1 MEELIKE
8 FAEQVHTIPLLG
20 LILLSLGLLGWSA
33 DKLVDN
39 AVVLSRKAKIP
50 KTVVG
55 ATIVSLGTTAPE
67 AAVSVWAAIG
77 GKPHIALGNAVGSII
92 CDTGLILG
100 VATLISPLKIDR
112 TIVNRQGWL
121 QLAAGA
127 LLVLT
132 CVPWSSIATTFTD
145 GGNLSQVGGFVF
157 LALLATYLF
166 VSAKWTSG
174 AEMDEPEVADPDDEP
189 AESTPLVF
197 VKLVVAILG
206 VVVSAQVLI
215 PMVEVV
221 AERLGVPE
229 AVLAVSVIAFG
240 TSLPELTTAIVA
252 ARRGHGELAIGNVVG
267 ADILNVLFV
276 AGAAAAVTPEGLHAS
291 THFMRVMFPAMLFV
305 LVVFRIG
312 VMVSKTHLQAKPVG
326 VILFLAF
333 VVATYLNFS
342 LAPTGIGAH

>member
-1 MEELIKE
+1 MEELIRQ
-8 FAEQVHTIPLLG
+8 FAESIHTVPLLG
-20 LILLSLGLLGWSA
+20 LILVSLIALGWAA

-39 AVVLSRKAKIP
+39 AVVLSRKANIP

-77 GKPHIALGNAVGSII
+77 GKPDLALGNAVGSII

-121 QLAAGA
+121 QLAAGT
-127 LLVLT
+127 LLVLA
-132 CVPWSSIATTFTD
+132 CIPWSSVATTFTD
-145 GGNLSQVGGFVF
+145 GGNLSRLGGFVF
-157 LALLATYLF
+157 LGLLATYLF

-174 AEMDEPEVADPDDEP
+174 AEIDAADKVDPDDEHD
-189 AESTPLVF
+189 ESTALV
-197 VKLVVAILG
+197 VLKLVAAIAG
-206 VVVSAQVLI
+206 VVLSANVLI

-221 AERLGVPE
+221 ATRFGVPE
-229 AVLAVSVIAFG
+229 AVIAVSLVAFG
-240 TSLPELTTAIVA
+240 TSLPELTTAVTA

-276 AGAAAAVTPEGLHAS
+276 AGAAAAVTPEGLNAS

-305 LVVFRIG
+305 LIVFRVG
-312 VMVSKTHLQAKPVG
+312 VMVSKTHLRAKPVG
-326 VILFLAF
+326 VILLLAF
-333 VVATYLNFS
+333 VVATYLNFT
-342 LAPTGIGAH
+342 LAPKG